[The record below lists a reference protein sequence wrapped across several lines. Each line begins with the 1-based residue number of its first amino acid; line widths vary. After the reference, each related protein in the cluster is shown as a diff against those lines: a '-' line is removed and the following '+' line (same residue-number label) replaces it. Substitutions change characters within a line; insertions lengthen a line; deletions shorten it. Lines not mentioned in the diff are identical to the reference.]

1 MLIHFHIQE
10 GALYPLLVLYRIH
23 VFIRHSFEQ
32 LKKNQHLIMLSCE
45 NSKRNEA

>member
-23 VFIRHSFEQ
+23 VSYVILLSN

>member
-10 GALYPLLVLYRIH
+10 GALYPLFVLYRIH

-32 LKKNQHLIMLSCE
+32 LKKNPTSYHVVVREFKTQ
-45 NSKRNEA
+45 